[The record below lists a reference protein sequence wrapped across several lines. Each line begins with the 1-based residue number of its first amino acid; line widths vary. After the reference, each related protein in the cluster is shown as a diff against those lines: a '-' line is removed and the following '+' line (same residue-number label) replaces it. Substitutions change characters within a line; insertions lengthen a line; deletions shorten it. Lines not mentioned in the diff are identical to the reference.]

1 MREKLNLKISQF
13 VDGELAAEDA
23 VKLLE
28 SMQEDP
34 ELDRTF
40 RRYEAV
46 SQVLK
51 SDAFLVADTGFVERV
66 SAQLKNEPT
75 VLSPSK
81 QLLRYNTR
89 NMKVI
94 SALAASFA
102 IITVIIAGALQFRE
116 KQGATGV
123 ELAQSRSN
131 EQVYVDSSHAQDD
144 DKLFN
149 DYLEA
154 HGATLYSGDHASSPA
169 YGTSQTY
176 GRVVNYGRK

>member
-1 MREKLNLKISQF
+1 MREELNLKISQF
-13 VDGELAAEDA
+13 VDGELATEDG

-46 SQVLK
+46 SQALK
-51 SDAFLVADTGFVERV
+51 SDVFLSADADFVERV

-81 QLLRYNTR
+81 QLLQHNTR

-102 IITVIIAGALQFRE
+102 VVAVIIAGALQFGQE
-116 KQGATGV
+116 QATTGV
-123 ELAQSRSN
+123 ELAQSRSG
-131 EQVYVDSSHAQDD
+131 EQVYVDSSRVQDD

-149 DYLEA
+149 EYLEA
-154 HGATLYSGDHASSPA
+154 HGATLYSGDHAASPA
-169 YGTSQTY
+169 YETSQTY